1 VAHISPDAP
10 SVLRSSRLR
19 TLIRIWLLEPTMRK
33 LPRRGR
39 MLDLCCGYGFYLRMN
54 PQASGIDGDP
64 ACVEALCTQGRDV
77 KLANVLERFPY
88 DDGAFDYV
96 LAHDVL
102 EHFVFEELETL
113 VAEDHRELA
122 PDGTLRGLG
131 AEPQGVQRRARP
143 CGGPSPL
150 RHRVRDGEARRRTVH
165 DRGAPCRAVAA
176 STRASVHAQQGS
188 LHPPQVLIAGA
199 VAASERAAG
208 HPP

>member
-1 VAHISPDAP
+1 MAHISPDAP

-33 LPRRGR
+33 LPREGR

-64 ACVEALCTQGRDV
+64 ACVEALCAQGRDV

-113 VAEDHRELA
+113 VAEVHRVLA
-122 PDGTLRGLG
+122 VDGTFVVWVPNRKGYDAGLDPAVG
-131 AEPQGVQRRARP
+131 HRLYVTESEMEKLAAGRFTIVEHRAEPLPRALGRRFTHNKEVFT
-143 CGGPSPL
+143 L
-150 RHRVRDGEARRRTVH
+150 RK
-165 DRGAPCRAVAA
+165 
-176 STRASVHAQQGS
+176 S
-188 LHPPQVLIAGA
+188 
-199 VAASERAAG
+199 
-208 HPP
+208 